1 MSVLSPTPTAY
12 AWQAIDYVLTQ
23 SWNLAAEKSSDFDTK
38 FDTTLTAVDGY
49 LGDRDM
55 VPASVTTDVSVTE
68 PSVLIPT
75 EAAGIDTTFYDAMV
89 QDAIDKLSNLFHT
102 YVDTYFPVNDTTNA
116 DVEAWLQQAL
126 TSGGTGINQTLELQ
140 FWEND
145 RSRILQE
152 TARQVDEATNAFAAK
167 RFPIPSGPLTGIISR
182 VQDASLRELSKSS
195 REIALKQ
202 AQLEVENVRIA
213 VEQGIKLRQIAL
225 STAGDYIKALA
236 SSITVAQNLAVT
248 QADAQNGLINA
259 AANFYRA
266 RIEAKDLLLK
276 KDKVNA
282 DYEQEEERVEFE
294 GDIKLISDKVGALV
308 AAANSVAHQ
317 AAAALN
323 NLHANVSGQQSNQES
338 GSVNYNYSGDANAD
352 VSPRTWP

>member
-1 MSVLSPTPTAY
+1 MLSPTPTAY

-23 SWNLAAEKSSDFDTK
+23 SWTLAEEKSTALDARV
-38 FDTTLTAVDGY
+38 DTTTAAIDSY
-49 LGDRDM
+49 IGDRDM
-55 VPASVTTDVSVTE
+55 VPASISTDVSVTE
-68 PSVLIPT
+68 PGVLIPS

-89 QDAIDKLSNLFHT
+89 QDAIDKLSNLFNV
-102 YVDTYFPVNDTTNA
+102 YVDTYFPTNDATLTYTEN
-116 DVEAWLQQAL
+116 WLQQAL
-126 TSGGTGINQTLELQ
+126 TTGGTGIDQTLEEQ
-140 FWEND
+140 FYEND
-145 RSRILQE
+145 RARIQRE
-152 TARQVDEATNAFAAK
+152 TARQVDEATNLFASK
-167 RFPIPSGPLTGIISR
+167 RFPIPPGFLNGTITRIQNS
-182 VQDASLRELSKSS
+182 SLQELSKSS

-202 AQLEVENVRIA
+202 VQIEIENVRFALEQA
-213 VEQGIKLRQIAL
+213 VKLRQIAL

-266 RIEAKDLLLK
+266 RIEAKDLALK

-294 GDIKLISDKVGALV
+294 GDMKLIGHKVEALV
-308 AAANSVAHQ
+308 AAANAIAHQ

-323 NLHANVSGQQSNQES
+323 NLHANVSGSQENHE
-338 GSVNYNYSGDANAD
+338 GGRVEYHYSGDVLSDPA
-352 VSPRTWP
+352 PRTWP

>member
-1 MSVLSPTPTAY
+1 MLSPTPTAY
-12 AWQAIDYVLTQ
+12 AWQAIDYIITQ
-23 SWNLAAEKSSDFDTK
+23 SWALASTKSSDFDSK
-38 FDTTLTAVDGY
+38 LNTTLTTVDGY
-49 LGDRDM
+49 IGDLDM
-55 VPASVTTDVSVTE
+55 VPASLSTDVSVVE
-68 PSVLIPT
+68 PNVTIPT

-89 QDAIDKLSNLFHT
+89 TDAIDKLSNLFNV
-102 YVDTYFPVNDTTNA
+102 YVDTYFPVNDTTLSQA
-116 DVEAWLQQAL
+116 EAWLQQAM

-167 RFPIPSGPLTGIISR
+167 RFPIPSGPLTGIIYR
-182 VQDASLRELSKSS
+182 VEDASLRELSKSS

-202 AQLEVENVRIA
+202 AQMEVDNVRFA
-213 VEQGIKLRQIAL
+213 VEQTVKLRQIAMT
-225 STAGDYIKALA
+225 TAGDYIKALA

-276 KDKVNA
+276 KDKVNS
-282 DYEQEEERVEFE
+282 DYEQEEERVEYE
-294 GDIKLISDKVGALV
+294 GDVKLVSEKVNALV
-308 AAANSVAHQ
+308 AGANSVAHQ

-323 NLHANVSGQQSNQES
+323 NLHANVQGSQENQES
-338 GSVNYNYSGDANAD
+338 GRVEYHYTGDVSGDP
-352 VSPRTWP
+352 SPRTWL